1 MMKMA
6 VKTYK
11 FNDTTQ
17 LSPHFNVKEFKCKCG
32 GSHDILISDELV
44 DKLEKLYAKLNCSK
58 IIITSGYRCINH
70 DKNVGGSGKGQHTK
84 GNAAD
89 TCCYGQDGQPISS
102 KIVCCAA
109 QDIGFSGIANINTSY
124 QYTHVDV
131 RSGSKWY
138 GDETKG
144 NSTVTADFY
153 TYFGTKKESDSMEMK
168 GIDVSVHNGTI
179 DWNKVKAA
187 GIQFAILRAGYGRVA
202 SQKDGKFEENY
213 KNAKAG
219 GIPVGAYWYSYAVT
233 PDEAKLEAQVC
244 LEILKGK
251 QFEFP
256 IFFDQEEKKTLD
268 TGKAN
273 CSAMI
278 RAFCEVL
285 EKAGYWVGLYTSRSC
300 LSTHIE
306 DDIKTRYAIW
316 AAEWASKLN
325 YSGSVGIWQYSS
337 KGKING
343 ISGDVDL
350 DTSYVDYPTSV
361 KKAGLNGF
369 AKQTT
374 EPAENTNPPKTET
387 NKTVTV
393 SVQIGDEVYKGT
405 LAKS

>member
-6 VKTYK
+6 VRTYK

-58 IIITSGYRCINH
+58 IIITSGYRCTNH
-70 DKNVGGSGKGQHTK
+70 DKNVGGSGTGQHTK

-89 TCCYGQDGQPISS
+89 ACCYGQDGKPISS

-144 NSTVTADFY
+144 NSSVTADFY

-213 KNAKAG
+213 KNAKAA

-233 PDEAKLEAQVC
+233 PDEARLEAQVC
-244 LEILKGK
+244 LEILKRK

-350 DTSYVDYPTSV
+350 DTAYVDYPASV

-369 AKQTT
+369 AKQTAA
-374 EPAENTNPPKTET
+374 PATTPKAET